1 MAMKKDDDKTKKVA
15 SAKKKDSLGSP
26 TMSGKKPYK
35 IGGDNPLGVR
45 KLNASK
51 TTASTSTG
59 PRATPSRPMGK
70 DATGERNWDKT
81 PRARATVSVG
91 PATMSMG
98 GKTSKSTGGMNMSK
112 GTVNPKSSVN
122 PGAKMNMFSKKPYA
136 NPSTN
141 AEVDA
146 NNAFTDKRER
156 RQMRTAIGATALG
169 TGIGLNFAGGGNK
182 MKDAVKYIKD
192 TPKRRAKKA
201 AEKAEL
207 AEFEAKNPKAKF
219 TASRSTM
226 RKLKKQ
232 IIKKK

>member
-1 MAMKKDDDKTKKVA
+1 MAMKKDDDKTKKSA
-15 SAKKKDSLGSP
+15 SSKKP
-26 TMSGKKPYK
+26 VTMSGKQPYK
-35 IGGDNPLGVR
+35 TGGDNPLGVR
-45 KLNASK
+45 KLNASMPK
-51 TTASTSTG
+51 ASAPLG
-59 PRATPSRPMGK
+59 PRATPSRPMGR
-70 DATGERNWDKT
+70 DATGSANFDRT
-81 PRARATVSVG
+81 PRTRATVSVG
-91 PATMSMG
+91 PATLSMG
-98 GKTSKSTGGMNMSK
+98 GKTAKSKGGMDMSK
-112 GTVNPKSSVN
+112 GTVQPKKSVN
-122 PGAKMNMFSKKPYA
+122 PGAKMNMFSKKPYT

-141 AEVDA
+141 AEVEA

-156 RQMRTAIGATALG
+156 RQMRTAVGATALG
-169 TGIGLNFAGGGNK
+169 AGIGLNFMGGGNK